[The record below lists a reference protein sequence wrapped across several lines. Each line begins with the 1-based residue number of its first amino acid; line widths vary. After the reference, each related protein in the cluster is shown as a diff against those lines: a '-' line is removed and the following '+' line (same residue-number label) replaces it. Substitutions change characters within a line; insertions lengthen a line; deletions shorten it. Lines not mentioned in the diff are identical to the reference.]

1 MALALATRRG
11 LEECAIGET
20 DLAILRDKSRRAAVD
35 DRWIDDRWIDDG
47 WIDTCDIERIERIIP
62 RLSLQWSW

>member
-20 DLAILRDKSRRAAVD
+20 DLAILRGKSRRAAVD
-35 DRWIDDRWIDDG
+35 DR

>member
-1 MALALATRRG
+1 MALALTTRRG

-20 DLAILRDKSRRAAVD
+20 DLAILRAKSRRAAVD
-35 DRWIDDRWIDDG
+35 DRWIDDRWID
-47 WIDTCDIERIERIIP
+47 TCDIERIERIFP